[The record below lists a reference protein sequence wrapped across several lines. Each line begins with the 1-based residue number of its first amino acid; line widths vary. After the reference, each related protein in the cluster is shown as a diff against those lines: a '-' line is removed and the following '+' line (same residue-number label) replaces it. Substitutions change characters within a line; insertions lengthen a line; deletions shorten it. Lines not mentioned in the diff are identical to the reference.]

1 MATID
6 LRTTSDGDGF
16 VIYFGGQPN
25 EVDSY
30 TFANAL
36 VAVADA
42 FREINAQVN
51 SGTALE
57 VRLEALAAGSFKAQ
71 VKGLRKNL
79 SSLLASLGKTSFT
92 YLSRLP
98 LR

>member
-6 LRTTSDGDGF
+6 LTKASDSEGF

-42 FREINAQVN
+42 FREINSQVN

-71 VKGLRKNL
+71 LKGLRK
-79 SSLLASLGKTSFT
+79 SLPAF
-92 YLSRLP
+92 
-98 LR
+98 